1 MVTPGFTGFIDDLPA
16 HEYHAAS
23 WALGSTSLKRL
34 ATQPPAV
41 WKWESEN
48 PSRPSAPLVL
58 GTAAHSLILEDDTP
72 GLSIV
77 NAEDWRSK
85 TAREARE
92 AAYAEGTVPLLAKEF
107 AVVEAMREAVMAH
120 PHAARLLTGHVAER
134 SYFAEIDGVP
144 VKARLDALKGSTV
157 VDLKTTSADLGSI
170 ERTVASFGY
179 HVQQAHYTDVIE
191 ACGQPVDDF
200 VFIFVS
206 TAAPHLVR
214 VVRLEECAVDLGRE
228 QARHAL
234 AVWKHC
240 TETDT
245 WPGYT
250 GIDTLDLPAW
260 VYAEQDND
268 IIKEIVI

>member
-1 MVTPGFTGFIDDLPA
+1 MGTYLDGRPA
-16 HEYHAAS
+16 AEYHAYPAV
-23 WALGSTSLKRL
+23 GSTTVKML
-34 ATQPPAV
+34 ATMPPA
-41 WKWESEN
+41 
-48 PSRPSAPLVL
+48 LVRYRL
-58 GTAAHSLILEDDTP
+58 DHPEHKTAYDIGTAAHSLILEGDDAGVSVIDAP
-72 GLSIV
+72 DKRGKRWSEH
-77 NAEDWRSK
+77 AEEVR
-85 TAREARE
+85 AI
-92 AAYAEGTVPLLAKEF
+92 GHIPLLRKEMF
-107 AVVEAMREAVMAH
+107 AVEAMRDAVMAH
-120 PHAARLLTGHVAER
+120 PDASRLLTGHTAER
-134 SYFAEIDGVP
+134 SYFTELDGVP
-144 VKARLDALKGSTV
+144 VKARTDALKGSTAI
-157 VDLKTTSADLGSI
+157 DLKTTSADLGSI
-170 ERTVASFGY
+170 ERSVASFGY
-179 HVQQAHYTDVIE
+179 HLQQAHYTDVIE

-228 QARHAL
+228 QARRAL

-268 IIKEIVI
+268 IIKEIVIT

>member
-1 MVTPGFTGFIDDLPA
+1 MNEYIDGMPA
-16 HEYHAAS
+16 SDYHAHPAV
-23 WALGSTSLKRL
+23 GSTTVKML
-34 ATQPPAV
+34 ATMPPA
-41 WKWESEN
+41 
-48 PSRPSAPLVL
+48 LVRYRL
-58 GTAAHSLILEDDTP
+58 NHPEHKTAYDIGTAAHSLILEGDDAGVSVIDAP
-72 GLSIV
+72 DKRGKRWSEH
-77 NAEDWRSK
+77 AEEVR
-85 TAREARE
+85 AI
-92 AAYAEGTVPLLAKEF
+92 GHIPLLRKEML
-107 AVVEAMREAVMAH
+107 AVEAMRDAVMTH
-120 PHAARLLTGHVAER
+120 PVARDLLTGHTAER
-134 SYFAEIDGVP
+134 SCFAEIDGVP
-144 VKARLDALKGSTV
+144 VKARPDALKGSTV

-179 HVQQAHYTDVIE
+179 HIQQAHYTDVIE

-206 TAAPHLVR
+206 TTAPHLVR

-240 TETDT
+240 TATGT

-260 VYAEQDND
+260 VYAEQEDD